1 MDIGKVQED
10 GLSAQLSSQWLVKN
24 NILLQQVT
32 VTNTA
37 SSSIEDFSVRASQH
51 MLIRD
56 LDYLQGFSRDFM
68 FNEDDSASYIRGRG
82 PNDFSWIT
90 ANIIHKE
97 TPAMNEENDR
107 TGEQA
112 GHTTDSDHLKSGKE
126 LPEINEE
133 VLENK
138 RAMSSS
144 KPTSD
149 EPITP
154 CKTSSQENLQ
164 PGPQAEDSQSARAK
178 NVSTKQHQRGT
189 DEHTTSEKLQGHNPN
204 ATSPPPSDDEL
215 WQKRRMSN
223 TWSAKDTYAIVSV
236 MSLFVNGTTE
246 KMGMEPV
253 PISMVIG
260 AAGSS
265 SSVLEIVIAYRM
277 IAIPKGQAYW
287 KDFLI
292 SAAAVDVDTM
302 LAAETEQLWGHS
314 ATDDCKC
321 SQSLCDFGLAMVDP
335 NESMNL
341 VQHGSGPGTKAQNS
355 EDASRDAYKSMTAPD
370 DTRTSAD
377 TQADNTEEIRKRHE
391 RLKEKRAAKKINVIP
406 GTDAADGVSEK
417 PLPSK
422 HIEYLTWR
430 HAEHILSACAIPL
443 SVPNLSTEDEQYQ
456 ATSSSP
462 ESVTSNLGTSNREE
476 IELEVP
482 LVLTCGDMSGHRVCT
497 SASL

>member
-1 MDIGKVQED
+1 
-10 GLSAQLSSQWLVKN
+10 
-24 NILLQQVT
+24 
-32 VTNTA
+32 
-37 SSSIEDFSVRASQH
+37 

-68 FNEDDSASYIRGRG
+68 FNEDDSDTYIRGRG

-90 ANIIHKE
+90 ANVIHRE
-97 TPAMNEENDR
+97 TSAMGEENNR
-107 TGEQA
+107 TGQQA
-112 GHTTDSDHLKSGKE
+112 GQTSDFDHLKSGKE
-126 LPEINEE
+126 LPEINKE
-133 VLENK
+133 VPENK
-138 RAMSSS
+138 RPISPS

-154 CKTSSQENLQ
+154 RTTSSQEDLQ
-164 PGPQAEDSQSARAK
+164 PGPQAEDSQSAEAK
-178 NVSTKQHQRGT
+178 NFSTKQHQRGT
-189 DEHTTSEKLQGHNPN
+189 EEHTTSEKSQGHNPN
-204 ATSPPPSDDEL
+204 ASSPPPSDDEL

-253 PISMVIG
+253 PISINIG

-265 SSVLEIVIAYRM
+265 SSVLEIVIAYKM

-287 KDFLI
+287 KNFLI
-292 SAAAVDVDTM
+292 PASAVDVDMM

-314 ATDDCKC
+314 TTDDCKC

-335 NESMNL
+335 NESTN
-341 VQHGSGPGTKAQNS
+341 VAQDGSVPGTKSQIP
-355 EDASRDAYKSMTAPD
+355 EDASRDAYKSMTVHD

-377 TQADNTEEIRKRHE
+377 TQADKTEENLKRHE
-391 RLKEKRAAKKINVIP
+391 RLKEKRAAKKVKVIP
-406 GTDAADGVSEK
+406 GTDAADEVSEK

-443 SVPNLSTEDEQYQ
+443 SVPNLSTEGKQYE
-456 ATSSSP
+456 ATSSAP
-462 ESVTSNLGTSNREE
+462 GSVTSNLGTSNRNE